1 VAAPPTELL
10 RSVPLFADLSE
21 REREM
26 IAHSMK
32 ERTFEPGREVAR
44 EGQKGVGFFVIADG
58 KANVTVGG
66 DPVGTL
72 GPGDYFGEI
81 ALIADS
87 ERTATVT
94 AETALHC
101 YGMTSW
107 DFRPLVEEH
116 AEIAWKLLQAVA
128 RKIHGVEHPDH

>member
-1 VAAPPTELL
+1 MATSAAELL
-10 RSVPLFADLSE
+10 KRVPLFEGLSD
-21 REREM
+21 REVGM
-26 IAHSMK
+26 IAESMK
-32 ERTFEPGREVAR
+32 ERNFPPGREVAK
-44 EGQKGVGFFVIADG
+44 EGQHGVGFFVIADG
-58 KANVTVGG
+58 DASVSVGG
-66 DPVGTL
+66 QPVGRL

-87 ERTATVT
+87 DRTATVT
-94 AETALHC
+94 AETDLRC

-128 RKIHGVEHPDH
+128 RKIRDAERRGD

>member
-1 VAAPPTELL
+1 MATSAAELL
-10 RSVPLFADLSE
+10 KRVPLFEGLSD
-21 REREM
+21 REVGM
-26 IAHSMK
+26 IAESMK
-32 ERTFEPGREVAR
+32 ERNFPAGRDVAK
-44 EGQKGVGFFVIADG
+44 EGQHGVGFFVIADG
-58 KANVTVGG
+58 DASVSVGG
-66 DPVGTL
+66 QPVGRL

-87 ERTATVT
+87 DRTATVT
-94 AETALHC
+94 AETDLRC

-128 RKIHGVEHPDH
+128 RKIRDAERRGD